1 MTDVPESDTPA
12 GDGKSPLSSTPS
24 SPSLKRLDEM
34 SEPVASNRNKRKVG
48 RWERPP
54 EPRDWRWVVG
64 HFGRALITLGLLMFG
79 FVAYQLWGTGIETLR
94 AQSKLE
100 SDFNSQLEAKGITAA
115 TLGPTT
121 SASTATTVTAATNA
135 TTATTTATTA
145 GTGAAATAATST
157 STSTTSTTSLAP
169 EPVPQNYGAIQPGD
183 VLARL
188 KIPKIGLDFYVV
200 AGVNVKDLRKGVGH
214 FPNTPLPGQLGNSA
228 LAGHRTSHLQP
239 FYSLDELKPGDEIQ
253 VFTKLGDG
261 YAYIVTDSLVV
272 NPSDYY
278 VITDSDPK
286 VATLTLITCTPLGTS
301 SHRLV
306 VHATLDP
313 TRSSAIGLPVIN
325 YGQQDPI
332 PADTALPGDDTV
344 PTDTAP
350 TENAPPSS
358 VALDPATGPAAIG
371 PAATTGAVVTA
382 SASQVA
388 PAASTASTRS
398 SGFTGDAFSQGW
410 FADSGAWPH
419 VIGWG
424 VAFGLLWYG
433 LFRLA
438 KRFRRLWLMLVVGFV
453 PMLVV
458 LFFFYENVNRLLPAA
473 I

>member
-1 MTDVPESDTPA
+1 M
-12 GDGKSPLSSTPS
+12 
-24 SPSLKRLDEM
+24 
-34 SEPVASNRNKRKVG
+34 
-48 RWERPP
+48 
-54 EPRDWRWVVG
+54 
-64 HFGRALITLGLLMFG
+64 
-79 FVAYQLWGTGIETLR
+79 
-94 AQSKLE
+94 
-100 SDFNSQLEAKGITAA
+100 
-115 TLGPTT
+115 
-121 SASTATTVTAATNA
+121 
-135 TTATTTATTA
+135 
-145 GTGAAATAATST
+145 
-157 STSTTSTTSLAP
+157 
-169 EPVPQNYGAIQPGD
+169 PQNYGAIQPGE

-261 YAYIVTDSLVV
+261 YAYIVTDSLIV

-313 TRSSAIGLPVIN
+313 TRSSAIGMPVIN
-325 YGQQDPI
+325 YGQPDPI

-350 TENAPPSS
+350 TENAPPTS
-358 VALDPATGPAAIG
+358 VALDPATGPAATG

-382 SASQVA
+382 STSQVA

>member
-1 MTDVPESDTPA
+1 M
-12 GDGKSPLSSTPS
+12 
-24 SPSLKRLDEM
+24 
-34 SEPVASNRNKRKVG
+34 
-48 RWERPP
+48 
-54 EPRDWRWVVG
+54 
-64 HFGRALITLGLLMFG
+64 
-79 FVAYQLWGTGIETLR
+79 
-94 AQSKLE
+94 
-100 SDFNSQLEAKGITAA
+100 
-115 TLGPTT
+115 
-121 SASTATTVTAATNA
+121 
-135 TTATTTATTA
+135 
-145 GTGAAATAATST
+145 
-157 STSTTSTTSLAP
+157 
-169 EPVPQNYGAIQPGD
+169 PQNYGAIQPGD

-382 SASQVA
+382 STSQVA